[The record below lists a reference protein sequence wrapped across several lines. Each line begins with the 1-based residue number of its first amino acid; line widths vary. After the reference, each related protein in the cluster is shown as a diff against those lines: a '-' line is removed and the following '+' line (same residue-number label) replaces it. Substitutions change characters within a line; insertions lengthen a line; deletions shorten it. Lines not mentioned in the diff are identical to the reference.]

1 MVSWESS
8 DATAMIA
15 PAPMAITPK
24 RRNGH
29 ARRHPKLRSFQG
41 LPFFAKGRTLDLST
55 TTGSNADVS
64 VEWFWVTMDGLGD
77 PDLLVSE
84 LLVGFSSA
92 RNSWAALQLSLVP
105 TFRRADFRCS
115 LTVLTDRPVVRR
127 SEERRVGKGGVMP
140 CRSRWWRF

>member
-55 TTGSNADVS
+55 TTGSNAEVS

-105 TFRRADFRCS
+105 NF
-115 LTVLTDRPVVRR
+115 RR
-127 SEERRVGKGGVMP
+127 SEEHTSELQSLMRISYAVFCLKKKKNKYLL
-140 CRSRWWRF
+140 

>member
-1 MVSWESS
+1 
-8 DATAMIA
+8 
-15 PAPMAITPK
+15 MAITPK

-105 TFRRADFRCS
+105 NFRRADFRCS
-115 LTVLTDRPVVRR
+115 LTVLPDRPFVSATSFERMGVSSSRSHAFSPGVVCSIVHTRLPASPLHLR
-127 SEERRVGKGGVMP
+127 
-140 CRSRWWRF
+140 

>member
-64 VEWFWVTMDGLGD
+64 VE
-77 PDLLVSE
+77 
-84 LLVGFSSA
+84 
-92 RNSWAALQLSLVP
+92 
-105 TFRRADFRCS
+105 
-115 LTVLTDRPVVRR
+115 R
-127 SEERRVGKGGVMP
+127 SEEHTSELQSLMRISYAVFCLTKKKQNRIRVNKNVNIK
-140 CRSRWWRF
+140 SA